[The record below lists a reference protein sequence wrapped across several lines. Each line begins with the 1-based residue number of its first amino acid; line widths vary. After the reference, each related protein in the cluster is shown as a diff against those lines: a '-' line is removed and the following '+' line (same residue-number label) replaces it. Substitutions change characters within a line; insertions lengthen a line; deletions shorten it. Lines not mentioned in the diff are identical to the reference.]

1 MSHHYLLILSCLVCF
16 FKLSAQ
22 ENSMWI
28 TEGKSTELSLNI
40 TNTLAGFFN
49 SGGSGLSTD
58 PYLIGIK
65 AVKNKDALRLG
76 VGFKHRSK
84 EENDEFLGTVLN
96 TDETNVQFRIG
107 GEKRIDLG
115 KRFLLFYGGDI
126 AFRYVQSD
134 AILTSFPSDIVVK
147 SWEAGLGAGP
157 VLGAMFHLTPRISLS
172 TEAFLYGIAYE
183 GEKKEPKDNVFE
195 PVTTRFTGFDL
206 VPALPS
212 SLYIVVK
219 F

>member
-1 MSHHYLLILSCLVCF
+1 MSHHYLLILLCLF
-16 FKLSAQ
+16 GFLGLSAQ
-22 ENSMWI
+22 ENSWWI

-49 SGGSGLSTD
+49 SGGSDLSTD

-65 AVKNKDALRLG
+65 AVKNSGVLRLG
-76 VGFKHRSK
+76 AGFKHRSK
-84 EENDEFLGTVLN
+84 EERNEFLGTVLN

-115 KRFLLFYGGDI
+115 KRFLLFYGGDL
-126 AFRYVQSD
+126 AYRYVQSD
-134 AILTSFPSDIVVK
+134 AVLTSFPDNIVVK
-147 SWEAGLGAGP
+147 SWEAGFGAGP
-157 VLGAMFHLTPRISLS
+157 ILGAMFHLTPRISLS
-172 TEAFLYGIAYE
+172 TEAFLYGIVYF
-183 GEKKEPKDNVFE
+183 GEKKEPKDNVFD